1 MSIKITEQNGRV
13 LIRRWAYDPEKKRS
27 MPTTI
32 ASLPG
37 GSYSL
42 PTAIPADKI
51 EKFGVTKEEQEQYQ
65 EYYQKRQDESKKEDI
80 ASCLNIMNYSLER
93 ILEALEDSTAV
104 SQLELDHIE
113 KCSSLANEVK
123 KKLTD
128 VKSKRVRAMKRKN
141 KKLTLTSVK

>member
-37 GSYSL
+37 NSYGL
-42 PTAIPADKI
+42 PKAIPTDKI
-51 EKFGVTKEEQEQYQ
+51 LEFSVTKEEQEQYQ
-65 EYYQKRQDESKKEDI
+65 EYYQNRQDESKKEDI
-80 ASCLNIMNYSLER
+80 ASCLSIMGYSLER

-104 SQLELDHIE
+104 SRLDLDHIE
-113 KCSSLANEVK
+113 KCSELANEVK

-128 VKSKRVRAMKRKN
+128 VKAKKVRAVKRKN
-141 KKLTLTSVK
+141 KKLTVKSVK